1 MVLYNLISKINWV
14 WMCRF
19 LKFWYKYCWYSFSLN
34 FVHEKKVIQSIYWY
48 ALKALFC
55 TKSSLMCENLSL
67 PKIMLMACFCRLW
80 IFFCLFLSYL
90 PISNWHNL
98 RMCQYRY
105 SIMTRNFRYLN
116 NSLALYDIPIFLEIL
131 FTVYLM
137 WSFQERSL
145 SNNAPRNLIDGTLSI
160 L

>member
-1 MVLYNLISKINWV
+1 
-14 WMCRF
+14 
-19 LKFWYKYCWYSFSLN
+19 
-34 FVHEKKVIQSIYWY
+34 
-48 ALKALFC
+48 
-55 TKSSLMCENLSL
+55 
-67 PKIMLMACFCRLW
+67 
-80 IFFCLFLSYL
+80 
-90 PISNWHNL
+90 
-98 RMCQYRY
+98 
-105 SIMTRNFRYLN
+105 MTRNFPYLN